1 MASIGVTRK
10 LFIDSRYKVSGTDV
24 DFLVELP
31 TDIDCTRTSSFFVA
45 SCSFANTFQT
55 ATPDNNKFY
64 YFMINYNDFS
74 YVLYVSTIPP
84 GNYQDPTAFA
94 AALKASFVGPDPDD
108 VTWNPTTGTFTID
121 FKVQGQN
128 QIAFMI
134 PSASDIDTFVRYYTA
149 PGAAPGG
156 FQVYDVAL
164 GRVVPFTV
172 GGKLRS
178 INSIQNMPSQASQWN
193 VFRTTPFQSGIVDLT
208 PVREVYLHS
217 SLANNRTMH
226 LNGSRDCIARIPI
239 DVSFGEVVTYRHLGP
254 TDALSCSDFHFRTI
268 RFTLRDWSGN
278 LVPQPFSFVVIEL
291 CFLDSDPYA
300 L

>member
-1 MASIGVTRK
+1 MVN
-10 LFIDSRYKVSGTDV
+10 
-24 DFLVELP
+24 
-31 TDIDCTRTSSFFVA
+31 C
-45 SCSFANTFQT
+45 
-55 ATPDNNKFY
+55 
-64 YFMINYNDFS
+64 NDFS

-94 AALKASFVGPDPDD
+94 AALKASFIGPDPRD

-128 QIAFMI
+128 TIAFMI

-164 GRVVPFTV
+164 GRVVPFTA
-172 GGKLRS
+172 GGKLQS
-178 INSIQNMPSQASQWN
+178 INSILNMPSQASQWN

-239 DVSFGEVVTYRHLGP
+239 DVGFGEVVTYRHLGP
-254 TDALSCSDFHFRTI
+254 TDALSCSDFRFRTI

-291 CFLDSDPYA
+291 AFLDTDPYA
-300 L
+300 M

>member
-1 MASIGVTRK
+1 MASVGVTRK

-24 DFLVELP
+24 DFTVELP
-31 TDIDCTRTSSFFVA
+31 ADIDCTRTSSFFVA
-45 SCSFANTFQT
+45 SCNFANTFQT
-55 ATPDNNKFY
+55 ATPNNNKFY
-64 YFMINYNDFS
+64 YFMVDYNNFS
-74 YVLYVSTIPP
+74 YVLYVTTVAP

-94 AALKASFVGPDPDD
+94 AALKASIIGQDSSI
-108 VTWNPTTGTFTID
+108 TWNTSVGTFTID
-121 FKVQGQN
+121 FQAQAQGRY
-128 QIAFMI
+128 AYMV
-134 PSASDIDTFVRYYTA
+134 PAASDIDTSVGYLTA

-156 FQVYDVAL
+156 FQVYDLAL
-164 GRVVPFTV
+164 GRTIPFTR
-172 GGKLRS
+172 GGKMQS
-178 INSIQNMPSQASQWN
+178 INTILNMPSQAGQWI
-193 VFRTTPFQSGIVDLT
+193 VYKTTPFQIGIVDLA

-217 SLANNRTMH
+217 SLANSRTMH
-226 LNGSRDCIARIPI
+226 LNGARDCIARIPI
-239 DVSFGEVVTYRHLGP
+239 DVDFGQVVTYRHLGP